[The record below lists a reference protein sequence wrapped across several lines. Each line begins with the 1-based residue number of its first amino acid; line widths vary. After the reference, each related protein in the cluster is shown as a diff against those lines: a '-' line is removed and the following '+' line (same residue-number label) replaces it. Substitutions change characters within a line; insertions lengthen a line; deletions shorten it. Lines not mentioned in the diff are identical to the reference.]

1 VSAPNNTPDTGRLLA
16 EHRFGRVS
24 RHGAHRLEAVVGQR
38 TLGLLAA
45 GAMATAGLFPMFGVP
60 FFTGAID
67 AVTMSAGLPFVAL
80 SFLYGRNL
88 SRNWGALTIDKA
100 AGEVRFAQHDDVKT
114 WPLSEV
120 EVVKDATAF
129 SHSWRFLAGSERW
142 LKLRMADGRELPVV
156 LGYPEELEAVREVLR
171 GWALPGA

>member
-1 VSAPNNTPDTGRLLA
+1 MSDSTDTGRVLV

-24 RHGAHRLEAVVGQR
+24 RHGAHRLEAAVAQR

-45 GAMATAGLFPMFGVP
+45 GALATAGLFPLFGVP
-60 FFTGAID
+60 FFTGGVD
-67 AVTMSAGLPFVAL
+67 LVTMSAGLPFVAL

-88 SRNWGALTIDKA
+88 SRNWGEVTIDKA
-100 AGEVRFAQHDDVKT
+100 AGEIRFAQYDDVKT

-120 EVVKDATAF
+120 TTVRDATAF

-142 LKLRMADGRELPVV
+142 LKLTMADGRQLPVV

-171 GWALPGA
+171 SWALPGA